1 MNISGKSILLT
12 GASRGIGREIALAF
26 AKQGCKLALAGRN
39 EQALEETR
47 AGVEQAGGQ
56 AIVVAGDVTD
66 ADWRQSVVDK
76 TVEAHGGLDILVNN
90 AGVVSAGALGDV
102 SEDDINLQLQINL
115 VAPIL
120 LTRAALPALR
130 KSGEGAIVNTSSIF
144 GLVGMPFY
152 ATYGA
157 TKAGIAHFG
166 EAMRRELAED
176 GIHVMA
182 VFPGATDTPMMES
195 AGLRDKAGFEY
206 DTPQGVAKALVE
218 GLEAGELAVVRA
230 DDNSQAM
237 IDANR
242 DAPRDLDDQIREMKP
257 KLAEAVAAHRSM

>member
-26 AKQGCKLALAGRN
+26 AEHGGKLTLAGRN
-39 EQALEETR
+39 EKALEETR
-47 AGVEQAGGQ
+47 AGVERAGGQ

-66 ADWRQSVVDK
+66 AGWRESVVDQA
-76 TVEAHGGLDILVNN
+76 VEAYGGLDILVNN
-90 AGVVSAGALGDV
+90 AGVVSAGGLGDI
-102 SEDDINLQLQINL
+102 SEEDVNKQLQINL

-120 LTRAALPALR
+120 LTRTALPALR
-130 KSGEGAIVNTSSIF
+130 KSGEGAVVNISSIF

-152 ATYGA
+152 ASYGA
-157 TKAGIAHFG
+157 TKAGIAHFS

-176 GIHVMA
+176 GIHVMT
-182 VFPGATDTPMMES
+182 VYPGATDTPMMET
-195 AGLRDKAGFEY
+195 AALGDKAGFEY

-218 GLEAGELAVVRA
+218 GLEAGELTVVRA
-230 DDNSQAM
+230 DENSQGM

-242 DAPRDLDDQIREMKP
+242 QAPRDLDAQIREMKP
-257 KLAEAVAAHRSM
+257 KLKEAVAHHRSM